1 MLGRVRS
8 VAPLAM
14 TLALV
19 AMSATAAG
27 PARAAGD
34 APAASA
40 SPTVQASSL
49 AERLFQDGRQLAT
62 VGDHE
67 GACAKFEASWKIDP
81 RAVGT
86 LLNIAQCKEATGQLA
101 TAWGLYREVAQ
112 RSRGTRPDRVELAE
126 RKEREL
132 AERFSS
138 IALDVTDHPR
148 ELAVTVDG
156 LALDVGAWSSA
167 LPVDPGDHVVEASA
181 PGYTKVS
188 VRVTVRAEKQRVP
201 VTVPR
206 LVRAAAV
213 TVTPPAPAAQAPS
226 RGTRTVGIVLAG
238 AGVLTMG
245 VGGYLGIDVLARA
258 DQPKDLCPAP
268 CVRTSS
274 AGQESQSRYDALD
287 RQALASNILL
297 PVGGVLA
304 LAGAYLWLIA
314 GSGSAPKMT
323 GSARLVFGTG
333 VAALT
338 GEF

>member
-8 VAPLAM
+8 VAPLAL

-19 AMSATAAG
+19 ALSTATAR

-34 APAASA
+34 APA
-40 SPTVQASSL
+40 PTVQASSL

-62 VGDHE
+62 AGDHE

-86 LLNIAQCKEATGQLA
+86 LLNIAQCKEATGKLA

-138 IALDVTDHPR
+138 VVLEVTDHPR
-148 ELAVTVDG
+148 DLAVTVDG

-181 PGYTKVS
+181 PGYTNV
-188 VRVTVRAEKQRVP
+188 VLRVTVRAEKQRVS

-206 LVRAAAV
+206 LVRSAV
-213 TVTPPAPAAQAPS
+213 VNAPASGPSAPTAQAAS
-226 RGTRTVGIVLAG
+226 RGTRNLGIVL
-238 AGVLTMG
+238 TG
-245 VGGYLGIDVLARA
+245 VGVVTLGVGAYLGVDVLARA
-258 DQPKDLCPAP
+258 DQPKELCPAP
-268 CVRTSS
+268 CVRSS
-274 AGQESQSRYDALD
+274 TAGQESQTRYEALD
-287 RQALASNILL
+287 RQALVANIVL
-297 PVGGVLA
+297 PVGGVIA
-304 LAGAYLWLIA
+304 LAGAYLWLVG
-314 GSGSAPKMT
+314 GSSSAPKRT
-323 GSARLVFGTG
+323 GSVRLVVGPGSTGLAGT
-333 VAALT
+333 
-338 GEF
+338 F